1 MSHLKRQE
9 VPKSWPIERKGT
21 KYVVRANFGFEKGV
35 PVLIAL
41 RDMLKIAKDRREVEK
56 ALYSKN
62 VLSNNKIVL
71 EEKNGLMLFDTLTI
85 VPSKKY
91 YRLNLNENGKFK
103 LDEIKEAETNKKVS
117 KIINKKTLNGKVTQI
132 NLMDGRNFISKSEC
146 KVGDSVLINFK
157 DKKIEKII
165 PMRKGANAMIFSG
178 KHIGKTGIIE
188 NIDEKGK
195 MVEIKSDG
203 EKINALVRQLMVT
216 E

>member
-85 VPSKKY
+85 VPSKKH
-91 YRLNLNENGKFK
+91 YRLNLNTNGKFK
-103 LDEIKEAETNKKVS
+103 LDEIKETEANKKVS
-117 KIINKKTLNGKVTQI
+117 KIINKKTLRGKVTQI
-132 NLMDGRNFISKSEC
+132 NLIDGRNFISKNEC
-146 KVGDSVLINFK
+146 KVGDSVVINFK

-165 PMRKGANAMIFSG
+165 PMKKGASAMIFSG

-195 MVEIKSDG
+195 MVEMKSDG
-203 EKINALVRQLMVT
+203 EKINALVKQLMVT